1 MSGKPKRRYVSRQ
14 RENAAASTRKRVLRA
29 ASTLF
34 ARRGID
40 TATIAEIAEGAR
52 VSASTVYGLYGS
64 KEGVLHA
71 LMETTLFGAAYR
83 TAIARLEGMEDPTER
98 LATTASIARAI
109 YESESREIA
118 LIRGAAAFSPALRR
132 LERELE
138 ERRFEL
144 QEERV
149 GRLHAA
155 ALLRPG
161 LTVAKARRLVWM
173 YTARDVYRL
182 LVLEGGWSSDE
193 YETWLAETLVTALVR
208 ATPTGKRRRAKAVS
222 PMTARK

>member
-1 MSGKPKRRYVSRQ
+1 MSGKPKRSYVSRQ
-14 RENAAASTRKRVLRA
+14 RENAAAGTRKRVLRA

-40 TATIAEIAEGAR
+40 TATIAAIAQRAR

-64 KEGVLHA
+64 KQGVLHA
-71 LMETTLFGAAYR
+71 LVETTLFGVAYR
-83 TAIARLEGMEDPTER
+83 TAVARLEGIEDPVER

-109 YESESREIA
+109 YESESHEMA
-118 LIRGAAAFSPALRR
+118 LIRGAAAFSPALLK
-132 LERELE
+132 LERGLE

-144 QEERV
+144 QGERV

-155 ALLRPG
+155 KLLRPE

-182 LVLEGGWSSDE
+182 LVLEGGWSNDE
-193 YETWLAETLVTALVR
+193 YETWLAETLVTALVHAR
-208 ATPTGKRRRAKAVS
+208 PTAKGRRAKAVS
-222 PMTARK
+222 SRTPL

>member
-1 MSGKPKRRYVSRQ
+1 MSGKPKRSYVSRQ
-14 RENAAASTRKRVLRA
+14 RKNAAAITRKRVLRA

-34 ARRGID
+34 ARHGID
-40 TATIAEIAEGAR
+40 TATIAEIAERAR

-64 KEGVLHA
+64 KQGVLHA
-71 LMETTLFGAAYR
+71 LVETTLFGAAYR
-83 TAIARLEGMEDPTER
+83 TAVARLEGIEDPVER

-109 YESESREIA
+109 YESESKEMA
-118 LIRGAAAFSPALRR
+118 LIRGAAAFSPALLR
-132 LERELE
+132 LERGLE

-144 QEERV
+144 QGERV

-155 ALLRPG
+155 NLLRPE

-182 LVLEGGWSSDE
+182 LVLEGGWSNDA
-193 YETWLAETLVTALVR
+193 YETWLAETLVTALVTTAPR
-208 ATPTGKRRRAKAVS
+208 GAERQLSRHRR
-222 PMTARK
+222 